1 MIRHCRRWLQA
12 WLLPSERPWQQA
24 LAENRARMV
33 ALEER
38 MAELELILKNEERA
52 ASLAPDQVHP
62 NLAVGAM
69 AIRLT
74 LWPKALAAFDTVLS
88 IESTCEE
95 AHAGRIES
103 LAGAGE
109 HEEAEAAYKKAIEL
123 LKPELKATKKRRRLD
138 AVCPVTLYNEISKEA
153 KRRKTAEAAGN

>member
-52 ASLAPDQVHP
+52 ASLAQWELPDMDAH
-62 NLAVGAM
+62 LGA
-69 AIRLT
+69 
-74 LWPKALAAFDTVLS
+74 
-88 IESTCEE
+88 
-95 AHAGRIES
+95 
-103 LAGAGE
+103 
-109 HEEAEAAYKKAIEL
+109 
-123 LKPELKATKKRRRLD
+123 
-138 AVCPVTLYNEISKEA
+138 N
-153 KRRKTAEAAGN
+153 